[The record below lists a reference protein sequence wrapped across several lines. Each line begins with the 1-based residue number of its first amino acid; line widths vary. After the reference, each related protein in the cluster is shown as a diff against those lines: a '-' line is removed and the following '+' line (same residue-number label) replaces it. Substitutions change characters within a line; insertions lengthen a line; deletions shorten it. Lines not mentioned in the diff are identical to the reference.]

1 MTNYTLT
8 HNAEFGSLE
17 IRFDSMPTPA
27 VRSALKTLR
36 FRWHVVNRYWYGKA
50 DETAVRAQ
58 LDKLLTRAEK
68 IAAANRKNAKTENRG
83 PVAPTPKCSPAPFY
97 KLVSVS
103 EAPAPVPDP
112 VPEEL
117 PAAKTLPAREDLQV
131 VKFSYRIGN
140 AVGQSA
146 LTPAYL
152 SAAPA
157 SALKIILGMMDGIE
171 DAEERENAYFTLAAV
186 AWYDMKEKPEKA
198 PRFRQLSALYREKTG
213 NDFPDPDAKTDGKP
227 ASPKTVT
234 AAMKRICKG
243 APDHMKGTLSHDGW
257 IFSTD
262 GNHAVFLRSSAPDL
276 PAADLPA
283 ENELAANFVNLLHKF
298 EEQPHPGT
306 LALPTVRELRAH
318 IKCAEDGKTYSL
330 GGTNY
335 NAQYL
340 LNILESLPGC
350 TALRPAEYPNPIIFE
365 SGEDRA
371 ILMPLTKTRSRVSA

>member
-36 FRWHVVNRYWYGKA
+36 FRWHCVNRYWYGKA

-68 IAAANRKNAKTENRG
+68 IAAANRKSAKTDRS
-83 PVAPTPKCSPAPFY
+83 PVAPTPKKTPAPVY
-97 KLVSVS
+97 TLLSVS

-112 VPEEL
+112 EEV
-117 PAAKTLPAREDLQV
+117 PAAKTLPAREDLGI

-157 SALKIILGMMDGIE
+157 AALKIILGMMDGIE
-171 DAEERENAYFTLAAV
+171 DAEERENAYFTLTAL

-213 NDFPDPDAKTDGKP
+213 NDFPDPDTKTDGKP
-227 ASPKTVT
+227 ASLKTVT
-234 AAMKRICKG
+234 AAMKRICRG
-243 APDHMKGTLSHDGW
+243 APDHLTGTLSHDGW

-276 PAADLPA
+276 AAADLPA
-283 ENELAANFVNLLHKF
+283 ENELAANFVNLLHRY

-306 LALPTVRELRAH
+306 LALPTVRELKAH

-350 TALRPAEYPNPIIFE
+350 TALRPAEYPNPIVFE

-371 ILMPLTKTRSRVSA
+371 ILMPLTKKRARVSA

>member
-8 HNAEFGSLE
+8 HNADFGSLE

-36 FRWHVVNRYWYGKA
+36 FRWHGVNRYWYGKA

-68 IAAANRKNAKTENRG
+68 IAAANRKSAKTDRS
-83 PVAPTPKCSPAPFY
+83 PVAPTPKKTPAPVY
-97 KLVSVS
+97 TLLSVS

-112 VPEEL
+112 EEV
-117 PAAKTLPAREDLQV
+117 PAAKTLPAREDLKI

-157 SALKIILGMMDGIE
+157 AALKIILDMMDGIE

-227 ASPKTVT
+227 ASPKTVSS
-234 AAMKRICKG
+234 ALKRFYRKAPEGSKG
-243 APDHMKGTLSHDGW
+243 VQVHDGC
-257 IFSTD
+257 TVVND
-262 GNHAVFLRSSAPDL
+262 GYHAVFLRSSAPDL
-276 PAADLPA
+276 PTLPPAAGF
-283 ENELAANFVNLLHKF
+283 AAASIDLLHKF
-298 EEQPHPGT
+298 EAQPHPGT
-306 LALPTVRELRAH
+306 LPLPTVRELKAWL
-318 IKCAEDGKTYSL
+318 KTSDEGKRDVPRYSL
-330 GGTNY
+330 DGVEV
-335 NAQYL
+335 NAKHL
-340 LNILESLPGC
+340 LDMLEALPGC
-350 TALRPAEYPNPIIFE
+350 TALRPENFPNPVIFT
-365 SGEDRA
+365 SGEDRG
-371 ILMPLTKTRSRVSA
+371 ILMTLRPSKVTTAA